1 MAIRVAVVEDDEA
14 TRRRWVRLLNE
25 SSGYRCAGEYSSG
38 EMALRRLR
46 PDQCEVILVDLQLPG
61 MSGIDLIR
69 ALAKKFPEI
78 DPLVMTVNDDREAV
92 LEAIREGAAGYLL
105 KRGDPKNLLVRL
117 GELAANEFPLS
128 PTIGQLI
135 RDELRPAKADPQLPP
150 LTPAEEEVLRWL
162 DQGLTNKQIA
172 AQRRVDDVTVR
183 DQLST
188 IYGKLGVGNRLAA
201 LARLR
206 RLGWRPRPL
215 M

>member
-1 MAIRVAVVEDDEA
+1 MAIRVVVVEDDEA

-46 PDQCEVILVDLQLPG
+46 PGQCEVALVDLQLPG
-61 MSGIDLIR
+61 MSGIELIR

-78 DPLVMTVNDDREAV
+78 APLVMTVNDDRSAV

-105 KRGDPKNLLVRL
+105 KRGDPKNLLIRL

-128 PTIGQLI
+128 PPIGQLI
-135 RDELRPAKADPQLPP
+135 RDELRPRKTDGQIPR

-162 DQGLTNKQIA
+162 DQGLSNKEIA
-172 AQRRVDDVTVR
+172 LQRAVDEVTVR
-183 DQLST
+183 DQLSR
-188 IYGKLGVGNRLAA
+188 IYGKLDVGNRVAA
-201 LARLR
+201 LAKLR
-206 RLGWRPRPL
+206 RLGWGPPP
-215 M
+215 